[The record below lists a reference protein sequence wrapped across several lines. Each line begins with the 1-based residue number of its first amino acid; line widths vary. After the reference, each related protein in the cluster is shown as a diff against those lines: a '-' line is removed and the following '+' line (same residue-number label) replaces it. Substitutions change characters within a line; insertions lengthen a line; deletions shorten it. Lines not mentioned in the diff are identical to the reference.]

1 MIAPIPQAA
10 NPHSSRRHPTDM
22 ATEAGLLPH
31 VVIVGGGFG
40 GLGAARALRRLNVRI
55 TLIDKTNHH
64 LFQPLLYQVATAML
78 MPGQIAAPIRQVLS
92 SHRRANV
99 LLGEV
104 EGIDSE
110 NREVIVKT
118 PEHGAIR
125 VGYDFLVIAT
135 GVQHS
140 YFGHDEFERNAPGMK
155 TMADATKV
163 RNKVLHAFEA
173 AEGEP
178 DRAAREAMLTFV
190 LVGGGPTGV
199 EMAGAIAELA
209 RLTMKE
215 DFRRI
220 DPQQTRILLVE
231 AGPRVLGG
239 FHPDLSTKVAQR
251 LTSMGVEV
259 LTGHAVEQIDDEG
272 VTVGGER
279 IAARTVIWTAGV
291 TPSPVARWLNAPAD
305 RAGRVRVRYDL
316 SVPGAPAL
324 FVIGDVAA
332 YEQDGRPLPGVA
344 QVAMQMG
351 AHVARTLAARLHND
365 APPPP
370 FHYVDKGSMAVVGR
384 NYAVFQRGDIRLEG
398 YFAFVMWSLI
408 HVLFLALPN
417 LRVSVFLQWVW
428 SYFSGQRGSRLIVE
442 TPAAAAEEPVEV
454 IRS

>member
-1 MIAPIPQAA
+1 MIAPIRRAA
-10 NPHSSRRHPTDM
+10 NPDGQMRHLMGMGTGD
-22 ATEAGLLPH
+22 GILPH

-40 GLGAARALRRLNVRI
+40 GLGAARALRHLNVRI
-55 TLIDKTNHH
+55 TLIDRTNHH

-78 MPGQIAAPIRQVLS
+78 MPGQIAAPIRQVLNQHS
-92 SHRRANV
+92 RTTV

-104 EGIDSE
+104 QGVDAAT
-110 NREVIVKT
+110 REVIVNT
-118 PEHGAIR
+118 PDREAVR
-125 VGYDFLVIAT
+125 VSYDYLVVAT

-178 DRAAREAMLTFV
+178 DRSTRAAMLTFV

-199 EMAGAIAELA
+199 EMAGAIAEWA

-220 DPQQTRILLVE
+220 DPKKTRILLLE
-231 AGPRVLGG
+231 AGPRILSS
-239 FHPDLSTKVAQR
+239 FHPDLSARVTQR

-259 LTGHAVEQIDDEG
+259 LTGHPAEQIDEGG
-272 VTVGGER
+272 VTVGGVR
-279 IAARTVIWTAGV
+279 IPARTVIWTAGV
-291 TPSPVARWLNAPAD
+291 TPSPVARWLNAPTD
-305 RAGRVRVRYDL
+305 RAGRVSVRYDL
-316 SVPGAPAL
+316 SVPGAPEV

-332 YEQDGRPLPGVA
+332 YEQAGRPLPGVA

-351 AHVARTLAARLHND
+351 AHVARTIRARLHND

-370 FHYVDKGSMAVVGR
+370 FHYVGR
-384 NYAVFQRGDIRLEG
+384 NYAVYERGRIHFDG
-398 YFAFVMWSLI
+398 YIAWLMWSTI

-442 TPAAAAEEPVEV
+442 PKVEPETSSAV
-454 IRS
+454 RP

>member
-1 MIAPIPQAA
+1 MG
-10 NPHSSRRHPTDM
+10 TGD
-22 ATEAGLLPH
+22 GLLPH

-40 GLGAARALRRLNVRI
+40 GLGAARALRHLDVRI

-78 MPGQIAAPIRQVLS
+78 MPGQIAAPIRQVLKRHQRTS
-92 SHRRANV
+92 V

-104 EGIDSE
+104 QGIDAQA
-110 NREVIVKT
+110 REVVVNT
-118 PEHGAIR
+118 PDRDGVRI
-125 VGYDFLVIAT
+125 GYDFLVVAT

-155 TMADATKV
+155 TMADATQV

-178 DRAAREAMLTFV
+178 DRATREAMLTFV

-209 RLTMKE
+209 RLTMKG

-220 DPQQTRILLVE
+220 DPKQTRILLVE
-231 AGPRVLGG
+231 AAPRLLGA
-239 FHPDLSTKVAQR
+239 FHPDLSAKVAKR
-251 LTSMGVEV
+251 LTGMGVEV
-259 LTGHAVEQIDDEG
+259 LTGHPVEQIDETG
-272 VTVGGER
+272 VTAGGVR
-279 IAARTVIWTAGV
+279 IPARTVIWTAGV
-291 TPSPVARWLNAPAD
+291 TPSPVARWLNVPAD

-316 SVPGAPAL
+316 SVPGAAEI
-324 FVIGDVAA
+324 FVIGDVAY
-332 YEQDGRPLPGVA
+332 YEQNGRQLPGVA

-351 AHVARTLAARLHND
+351 AHVARTIGARLHND

-384 NYAVFQRGDIRLEG
+384 NYAVFERGPIHFDG
-398 YFAFVMWSLI
+398 YIAWLMWSLI

-442 TPAAAAEEPVEV
+442 PKVKAEEPEV
-454 IRS
+454 VGT

>member
-1 MIAPIPQAA
+1 MIALIWRVA
-10 NPHSSRRHPTDM
+10 NPDGDIHHQRNMSIADD
-22 ATEAGLLPH
+22 LLPH

-40 GLGAARALRRLNVRI
+40 GLGAARALSHLNVRI

-92 SHRRANV
+92 SHRRTNV

-104 EGIDSE
+104 QGIDSGS
-110 NREVIVKT
+110 REVIVHEPDREKV
-118 PEHGAIR
+118 R
-125 VGYDFLVIAT
+125 VGYDFLVVAT

-140 YFGHDEFERNAPGMK
+140 YFGHDQFERNAPGIK

-173 AEGEP
+173 AESEP

-220 DPQQTRILLVE
+220 DPRQTRILLVE
-231 AGPRVLGG
+231 AGPRVLGT
-239 FHPDLSTKVAQR
+239 FHPDLSAKVANR

-259 LTGHAVEQIDDEG
+259 LTGRPVEQIDEDG
-272 VTVGGER
+272 VTVAGVR

-291 TPSPVARWLNAPAD
+291 TPSPVARWLNVPAD

-316 SVPGAPAL
+316 SVPGAPEI
-324 FVIGDVAA
+324 FVIGDVASF
-332 YEQDGRPLPGVA
+332 EQAGRQLPGVA

-351 AHVARTLAARLHND
+351 AHVARTLEARLHND

-384 NYAVFQRGDIRLEG
+384 NYAVFQRGRIHFEG
-398 YFAFVMWSLI
+398 YLAFVMWSLV

-442 TPAAAAEEPVEV
+442 PPVAAETPREV

>member
-1 MIAPIPQAA
+1 MIAPFWLAA
-10 NPHSSRRHPTDM
+10 NPDGNVHHQVDM
-22 ATEAGLLPH
+22 ETGDGLLPH
-31 VVIVGGGFG
+31 IVIVGGGFG
-40 GLGAARALRRLNVRI
+40 GLGAARALRQLDVRI
-55 TLIDKTNHH
+55 TLIDRTNHH

-78 MPGQIAAPIRQVLS
+78 MPGQIAAPIRQVLNR
-92 SHRRANV
+92 HRRTSV
-99 LLGEV
+99 LLGDV
-104 EGIDSE
+104 QGVDRAT
-110 NREVIVKT
+110 REVIVNT
-118 PEHGAIR
+118 PDREGVR
-125 VGYDFLVIAT
+125 VGYDFLVVAT

-178 DRAAREAMLTFV
+178 DRATREAMLTFV

-220 DPQQTRILLVE
+220 DPKQTRILLVE
-231 AGPRVLGG
+231 AGPRILNS
-239 FHPDLSTKVAQR
+239 FHLDLSAKVARR
-251 LTSMGVEV
+251 LKSMGVEV
-259 LTGHAVEQIDDEG
+259 LTGHAAEQIDEDG
-272 VTVGGER
+272 VTVGGIR
-279 IAARTVIWTAGV
+279 IPARTVIWTAGV
-291 TPSPVARWLNAPAD
+291 TPSPVARWLNAPTD

-316 SVPGAPAL
+316 SVPDAPEV

-344 QVAMQMG
+344 QVAIQMG
-351 AHVARTLAARLHND
+351 AHVARTIEARLHND

-370 FHYVDKGSMAVVGR
+370 FHYTDKGNMAVVGR
-384 NYAVFQRGDIRLEG
+384 NYAVYERGRIHFDG
-398 YFAFVMWSLI
+398 YIAWLMWSTI

-442 TPAAAAEEPVEV
+442 PAAAEDPEV
-454 IRS
+454 VRS

>member
-1 MIAPIPQAA
+1 MG
-10 NPHSSRRHPTDM
+10 TKG
-22 ATEAGLLPH
+22 GLLPH

-40 GLGAARALRRLNVRI
+40 GLGAARALRHLNVRI

-92 SHRRANV
+92 RHRQTNV

-104 EGIDSE
+104 RGVDTQA
-110 NREVIVKT
+110 REVIVNT
-118 PEHGAIR
+118 PDREDVR
-125 VGYDFLVIAT
+125 VGYDFLVVAT

-220 DPQQTRILLVE
+220 DPKQTRILLVE
-231 AGPRVLGG
+231 AGPRLLNA
-239 FHPDLSTKVAQR
+239 FHPDLSTKVAKR
-251 LTSMGVEV
+251 LTAMGVEV
-259 LTGHAVEQIDDEG
+259 LTGHPVEQIDEDG
-272 VTVGGER
+272 VTVGGVR
-279 IAARTVIWTAGV
+279 IPARTVIWTAGV
-291 TPSPVARWLNAPAD
+291 TPSPVAKWLDVPAD

-316 SVPGAPAL
+316 SVPGAPEV
-324 FVIGDVAA
+324 FVIGDVAY
-332 YEQDGRPLPGVA
+332 YEQDGKPLPGVA

-351 AHVARTLAARLHND
+351 DHVARTLAARLHNN

-384 NYAVFQRGDIRLEG
+384 NYAVFQRGRIHFDG
-398 YFAFVMWSLI
+398 YIAFVMWSLI

-442 TPAAAAEEPVEV
+442 PAAAAEEQEEV
-454 IRS
+454 VRS